1 MIYQVNP
8 PKPILNSK
16 FKIMNYELL
25 QYAFF
30 RNALAGV
37 ALISIACAVIGVYV
51 VTRRMVFIAGG
62 ITHTCFGGLG
72 LGYFMGWNP
81 LLTAAVFAIAGSLGV
96 DAMARWRVRQD
107 SAIAV
112 VWALGMALG
121 ILFVFLTPGY
131 VPELNS
137 FLFGN
142 VLNITCAD
150 LWAFAIFAFAA
161 VGIYLLFGKT
171 IVAVSFDENF
181 ARTRHLPV
189 RFINIMMMVM
199 VSVGIVL
206 TIKMIGVMLLMSLV
220 SLPQLTAERLTHSY
234 RRMMLISGIVS
245 LIGCIGGLWLSVLI
259 DVPASAVIVI
269 LLTLLYALTLLKK

>member
-1 MIYQVNP
+1 
-8 PKPILNSK
+8 
-16 FKIMNYELL
+16 MNYELL
-25 QYAFF
+25 EYAFF

-37 ALISIACAVIGVYV
+37 ALISVACAVIGVYI

-72 LGYFMGWNP
+72 LGYFLGWNP
-81 LLTAAVFAIAGSLGV
+81 LATAAVFAVAGSLGV
-96 DAMARWRVRQD
+96 DALSRGRVRQD

-142 VLNITCAD
+142 VLNITRAD
-150 LWAFAIFAFAA
+150 LWIFAGFAA
-161 VGIYLLFGKT
+161 LAVALYAVFGRV
-171 IVAVSFDENF
+171 IVAVSFDEDF
-181 ARTRHLPV
+181 ARTRYLPV
-189 RFINIMMMVM
+189 KTINVVMMVM
-199 VSVGIVL
+199 VSVCIVL
-206 TIKMIGVMLLMSLV
+206 TIKMIGVMLLMSLM
-220 SLPQLTAERLTHSY
+220 SLPQLVAERLTRSY
-234 RRMMLISGIVS
+234 RMMMLISGAVS
-245 LIGCIGGLWLSVLI
+245 LAGCLGGLCLSVII

-269 LLTLLYALTLLKK
+269 LLTIFYTFVSLLKK

>member
-1 MIYQVNP
+1 MT
-8 PKPILNSK
+8 
-16 FKIMNYELL
+16 ELL

-37 ALISIACAVIGVYV
+37 ALISVACAVIGVYV

-81 LLTAAVFAIAGSLGV
+81 LATAAAFAIAGSLGV
-96 DAMARWRVRQD
+96 DAMSRWRVRQD

-112 VWALGMALG
+112 VWAVGMALG

-142 VLNITCAD
+142 VLNITRAD
-150 LWAFAIFAFAA
+150 LWAFAIFAVLA
-161 VGIYLLFGKT
+161 VGIYALFGKT
-171 IVAVSFDENF
+171 IVAVSFDEYF

-189 RFINIMMMVM
+189 SLINILMMVM

-220 SLPQLTAERLTHSY
+220 SLPQLVAERLTRSY
-234 RRMMLISGIVS
+234 SRMMLISCIVS
-245 LIGCIGGLWLSVLI
+245 LLGCIGGLWLSVII

-269 LLTLLYALTLLKK
+269 LLAILYALSFLKK

>member
-1 MIYQVNP
+1 
-8 PKPILNSK
+8 
-16 FKIMNYELL
+16 MNYELL

-37 ALISIACAVIGVYV
+37 TLISIACAVIGVYI

-72 LGYFMGWNP
+72 LGYFMGWSP
-81 LLTAAVFAIAGSLGV
+81 VATAAAFAVAGGLGV

-142 VLNITCAD
+142 VLNITRTD
-150 LWAFAIFAFAA
+150 LWIFAGFAILA
-161 VGIYLLFGKT
+161 VTLNALFGRV
-171 IVAVSFDENF
+171 IMAVSFDEEF

-189 RFINIMMMVM
+189 RLVNTVM
-199 VSVGIVL
+199 IIVVSVGIVL
-206 TIKMIGVMLLMSLV
+206 TIKMIGVMLLISLV
-220 SLPQLTAERLTHSY
+220 SLPQLTAERLTRSY
-234 RRMMLISGIVS
+234 SRMMLISGIVS
-245 LIGCIGGLWLSVLI
+245 LIGCIGGLWLSVII

-269 LLTLLYALTLLKK
+269 LLALIYVLSLLKH

>member
-1 MIYQVNP
+1 
-8 PKPILNSK
+8 
-16 FKIMNYELL
+16 MNYELL
-25 QYAFF
+25 KYAFF
-30 RNALAGV
+30 QNALAGV
-37 ALISIACAVIGVYV
+37 ALISVACAVIGVYI

-72 LGYFMGWNP
+72 LGYFMDWNP
-81 LLTAAVFAIAGSLGV
+81 LVVAAVFAIAGSLGV

-142 VLNITCAD
+142 VLNITRAD
-150 LWAFAIFAFAA
+150 LWVFAVFALLAISLYA
-161 VGIYLLFGKT
+161 VFGKV
-171 IVAVSFDENF
+171 IMAVSFDEDF
-181 ARTRHLPV
+181 ARTRYLPV
-189 RFINIMMMVM
+189 GLINTVMMVM
-199 VSVGIVL
+199 VSIGIVL

-234 RRMMLISGIVS
+234 SRMMLISGLVS

-269 LLTLLYALTLLKK
+269 LLTLLYALTLLKR

>member
-1 MIYQVNP
+1 
-8 PKPILNSK
+8 
-16 FKIMNYELL
+16 MNLELL
-25 QYAFF
+25 EYAFF

-37 ALISIACAVIGVYV
+37 ALISVACAVMGVYV
-51 VTRRMVFIAGG
+51 VTRRMTFIAGG

-81 LLTAAVFAIAGSLGV
+81 LVTAGAFAVAGSLGV
-96 DAMARWRVRQD
+96 DALSRGRVRQD

-142 VLNITCAD
+142 VLNITRSD
-150 LWAFAIFAFAA
+150 LWVFAAFAILS
-161 VGIYLLFGKT
+161 VLVYSIFGKV
-171 IVAVSFDENF
+171 IMAVSFDEDF

-189 RFINIMMMVM
+189 RVVNTVMMVM
-199 VSVGIVL
+199 VSVCIVL
-206 TIKMIGVMLLMSLV
+206 TIKMIGVMLLMSLI
-220 SLPQLTAERLTHSY
+220 SLPQLIAERFTRSY
-234 RRMMLISGIVS
+234 RRMMLLSGAVS
-245 LIGCIGGLWLSVLI
+245 LAGCLGGLWVSVLI

-269 LLTLLYALTLLKK
+269 LLTAFYGLSLLKKN

>member
-1 MIYQVNP
+1 
-8 PKPILNSK
+8 
-16 FKIMNYELL
+16 MNYELL

-30 RNALAGV
+30 RNALYGV
-37 ALISIACAVIGVYV
+37 VLISIACAVIGVYV

-81 LLTAAVFAIAGSLGV
+81 LLTAAIFAIAGSLGV

-112 VWALGMALG
+112 VWALGMAIG

-142 VLNITCAD
+142 VLNITSTD
-150 LWAFAIFAFAA
+150 LWAFAIFAIFA
-161 VGIYLLFGKT
+161 VGIYALFGKT
-171 IVAVSFDENF
+171 IVAVSFDEDF
-181 ARTRHLPV
+181 ARTCHLPV
-189 RFINIMMMVM
+189 KAINTVMMIM

-234 RRMMLISGIVS
+234 RRMMLISGGVS
-245 LIGCIGGLWLSVLI
+245 LIGCIGGLWLSVII

-269 LLTLLYALTLLKK
+269 LLALLYGLSLLRH

>member
-1 MIYQVNP
+1 
-8 PKPILNSK
+8 
-16 FKIMNYELL
+16 MNLELL
-25 QYAFF
+25 EYAFF

-37 ALISIACAVIGVYV
+37 ALISVACAVIGVYV
-51 VTRRMVFIAGG
+51 VTRRMTFIAGG

-81 LLTAAVFAIAGSLGV
+81 LVTAGAFAVAGSLGV
-96 DAMARWRVRQD
+96 DALSRGRVRQD

-142 VLNITCAD
+142 VLNITRSD
-150 LWAFAIFAFAA
+150 LWVFAAFAILS
-161 VGIYLLFGKT
+161 VLVYSIFGKV
-171 IVAVSFDENF
+171 IMAVSFDEDF

-189 RFINIMMMVM
+189 RVVNTVMMVM
-199 VSVGIVL
+199 VSVCIVL
-206 TIKMIGVMLLMSLV
+206 TIKMIGVMLLMSLI
-220 SLPQLTAERLTHSY
+220 SLPQLIAERFTRSY
-234 RRMMLISGIVS
+234 RRMMLLSGAVS
-245 LIGCIGGLWLSVLI
+245 LAGCLGGLWVSVLI

-269 LLTLLYALTLLKK
+269 LLTAFYGLSLLKKN

>member
-1 MIYQVNP
+1 MT
-8 PKPILNSK
+8 
-16 FKIMNYELL
+16 EDLL

-37 ALISIACAVIGVYV
+37 ALISVACAVIGVYV
-51 VTRRMVFIAGG
+51 VTRRMTFIAGG

-81 LLTAAVFAIAGSLGV
+81 LTTAAAFAIAGSLGV
-96 DAMARWRVRQD
+96 DAMSRGRIRQD

-142 VLNITCAD
+142 VLNITLTD
-150 LWAFAIFAFAA
+150 LWIFAGFSLVA
-161 VGIYLLFGKT
+161 VVLYVVFGRV
-171 IVAVSFDENF
+171 IMAVSFDEDF
-181 ARTRHLPV
+181 ARTRYLPV
-189 RFINIMMMVM
+189 RLINTVMMVM
-199 VSVGIVL
+199 VSVCIVL
-206 TIKMIGVMLLMSLV
+206 TIKMIGVMLLMSLI
-220 SLPQLTAERLTHSY
+220 SLPQLVAERLTRSY
-234 RRMMLISGIVS
+234 SRMMIISGIVS
-245 LIGCIGGLWLSVLI
+245 LFGCLGGLWLSVLI

-269 LLTLLYALTLLKK
+269 LLAILYGIAMMKR

>member
-1 MIYQVNP
+1 M
-8 PKPILNSK
+8 S
-16 FKIMNYELL
+16 FDLL
-25 QYAFF
+25 EYSFF

-37 ALISIACAVIGVYV
+37 ALISIACAVIGVYI

-81 LLTAAVFAIAGSLGV
+81 LATAAAFAIAGSIGV
-96 DAMARWRVRQD
+96 DAMSRGKVRQD

-112 VWALGMALG
+112 VWAFGMALG

-142 VLNITCAD
+142 VLNITRAD
-150 LWAFAIFAFAA
+150 LWAFAIFAAMA
-161 VGIYLLFGKT
+161 VGIYVLFGKT
-171 IVAVSFDENF
+171 IVAVSFDEDF

-189 RFINIMMMVM
+189 KYINVMMMVM

-220 SLPQLTAERLTHSY
+220 SLPQLTAERLTHNY
-234 RRMMLISGIVS
+234 RRMMLISCAVS
-245 LIGCIGGLWLSVLI
+245 MLGCLGGLWLSVMI

-269 LLTLLYALTLLKK
+269 LLTILYGLSLLKRN

>member
-1 MIYQVNP
+1 MQ
-8 PKPILNSK
+8 
-16 FKIMNYELL
+16 FDLL
-25 QYAFF
+25 QYEFF

-37 ALISIACAVIGVYV
+37 ALISVACAVIGVYV

-81 LLTAAVFAIAGSLGV
+81 LAIAAAFAVAGGIGV
-96 DAMARWRVRQD
+96 DAMSRRKVRQD

-112 VWALGMALG
+112 VWALGMAFG
-121 ILFVFLTPGY
+121 VLFVFLTPGY

-142 VLNITCAD
+142 VLTITRAD
-150 LWAFAIFAFAA
+150 LWIFASFAVTVVA
-161 VGIYLLFGKT
+161 LYIVFGT
-171 IVAVSFDENF
+171 VIMAVSFDEDF

-189 RFINIMMMVM
+189 NTVNTVMMLMT
-199 VSVGIVL
+199 SVCIVL
-206 TIKMIGVMLLMSLV
+206 TIKMIGVMLLMSLL
-220 SLPQLTAERLTHSY
+220 SIPQLVAERLTSRY
-234 RRMMLISGIVS
+234 SSMMFLSGIVS
-245 LIGCIGGLWLSVLI
+245 LAGCVGGLWLSVLI

-269 LLTLLYALTLLKK
+269 LLAIFYGGVAVFRR

>member
-1 MIYQVNP
+1 
-8 PKPILNSK
+8 
-16 FKIMNYELL
+16 MNYELL

-37 ALISIACAVIGVYV
+37 ALISVTCAVIGVYV
-51 VTRRMVFIAGG
+51 VTRRMTFIAGG

-81 LLTAAVFAIAGSLGV
+81 LATAAAFAVAGSLGI
-96 DAMARWRVRQD
+96 DAMSRWRVRQD

-142 VLNITCAD
+142 VLNITLTD
-150 LWAFAIFAFAA
+150 LWIFAAFAVLVIALYSAF
-161 VGIYLLFGKT
+161 GRI
-171 IVAVSFDENF
+171 IMAVSFDEDF
-181 ARTRHLPV
+181 ARTRHMPV
-189 RFINIMMMVM
+189 RLVNAVMMVL
-199 VSVGIVL
+199 VSVCIVL
-206 TIKMIGVMLLMSLV
+206 TIKMIGVMLLMSLI
-220 SLPQLTAERLTHSY
+220 SLPQLVAERLTHSY
-234 RRMMLISGIVS
+234 PRMMLISGVVS
-245 LIGCIGGLWLSVLI
+245 LLGCLGGLWLSVLI

-269 LLTLLYALTLLKK
+269 LLAIFYALSLVAKR

>member
-1 MIYQVNP
+1 
-8 PKPILNSK
+8 
-16 FKIMNYELL
+16 MNELL

-37 ALISIACAVIGVYV
+37 VLISVACAVIGVYV
-51 VTRRMVFIAGG
+51 VTRRMTFIAGG

-72 LGYFMGWNP
+72 LGYFLGWNP
-81 LLTAAVFAIAGSLGV
+81 LATAAAFAVGGSLGV
-96 DAMARWRVRQD
+96 DAMSRGRVRQD

-142 VLNITCAD
+142 VLNITRAD
-150 LWAFAIFAFAA
+150 LWLFASFSILAVAIYAAFGRVIM
-161 VGIYLLFGKT
+161 
-171 IVAVSFDENF
+171 AVSFDEDF
-181 ARTRHLPV
+181 ARTRYLPV
-189 RFINIMMMVM
+189 KRVNTMMMVM
-199 VSVGIVL
+199 VSLCIVL
-206 TIKMIGVMLLMSLV
+206 TIKMIGVMLLMSLI
-220 SLPQLTAERLTHSY
+220 SLPQLVAERLTRSY
-234 RRMMLISGIVS
+234 RYMMVISGIIS
-245 LIGCIGGLWLSVLI
+245 LIGCVGGLWLSVLI

-269 LLTLLYALTLLKK
+269 LLTIFYALSFIKRN

>member
-1 MIYQVNP
+1 MT
-8 PKPILNSK
+8 
-16 FKIMNYELL
+16 EDLL

-37 ALISIACAVIGVYV
+37 ALISVACAVIGVYV
-51 VTRRMVFIAGG
+51 VTRRMTFIAGG

-81 LLTAAVFAIAGSLGV
+81 LTTAAAFAIAGILGV
-96 DAMARWRVRQD
+96 DAMSRGRIRQD

-142 VLNITCAD
+142 VLNITLTD
-150 LWAFAIFAFAA
+150 LWIFAGFSLVA
-161 VGIYLLFGKT
+161 VVLYVVFGRV
-171 IVAVSFDENF
+171 IMAVSFDEDF
-181 ARTRHLPV
+181 ARTRYLPV
-189 RFINIMMMVM
+189 RLINTVMMVM
-199 VSVGIVL
+199 VSVCIVL
-206 TIKMIGVMLLMSLV
+206 TIKMIGVMLLMSLI
-220 SLPQLTAERLTHSY
+220 SLPQLVAERLTRSY
-234 RRMMLISGIVS
+234 SRMMIISGIVS
-245 LIGCIGGLWLSVLI
+245 LFGCLGGLWLSVLI

-269 LLTLLYALTLLKK
+269 LLAILYGIAMTKR

>member
-1 MIYQVNP
+1 
-8 PKPILNSK
+8 
-16 FKIMNYELL
+16 MNYELL
-25 QYAFF
+25 EYAFF

-37 ALISIACAVIGVYV
+37 ALISVACAVIGVYI

-72 LGYFMGWNP
+72 FGYFMGWNP
-81 LLTAAVFAIAGSLGV
+81 LATAAAFAVAGSLGV
-96 DAMARWRVRQD
+96 DAMSRWRVRQD

-112 VWALGMALG
+112 IWALGMALG

-142 VLNITCAD
+142 VLNITRAD
-150 LWAFAIFAFAA
+150 LWAFAIFSLVA
-161 VGIYLLFGKT
+161 VGVYAIFGRV
-171 IVAVSFDENF
+171 IMAVSFDEDF
-181 ARTRHLPV
+181 ARTRYLPV
-189 RFINIMMMVM
+189 RLVNTVMMVL

-220 SLPQLTAERLTHSY
+220 SLPQLVAERHTRSY
-234 RRMMLISGIVS
+234 LKMMLISGLVS
-245 LIGCIGGLWLSVLI
+245 LAGCLGGLWLSVII

-269 LLTLLYALTLLKK
+269 LLVAFYALSLLRRN